1 MDDANH
7 ITQEIRAPRPDD
19 LNRDG
24 SMKLNPALKLFFQM
38 YHETDI
44 NLLEAEI
51 KENQRTI
58 PLNVDYFELNSF
70 LNDYV
75 REGLF
80 NHNPETVITGS
91 QTVLNPKLRMRVN
104 DIPQTSPLKEL
115 DTQHVGKFVST
126 VAMVKNITPIKAKMK
141 KAVFECRSCFK
152 LYGQDQEEGEIQVVQ
167 PALCVECGGHSFKLL
182 PERSDFVNYRYVKLE
197 EPLELRKSGA
207 TREFLAYMEEDL
219 AGPNQ
224 NIKPGDVVDVS
235 GEFGVVYNERT
246 NEWPF
251 LLKVHNIEPLNS
263 SFEDIDLTDEDISK
277 ILDLSQ
283 EKDIFKKLVDS
294 IAPSVYGYENVK
306 AGVILQLFE
315 GNKPEDESKDRWIIH
330 ILLVG
335 DPGIAKSKLVKEI
348 ATMAP
353 KGISVSGT
361 GSSEVGLTASAVKD
375 ELTGKWAM
383 EAGAIV
389 LADSGLLCIDEFDKL
404 SQKTMKSLNEPMEN
418 LTVSTAKAGL
428 VQTMSA
434 RTSVLAA
441 ANPKYSKFDKYRS
454 IKEQIEI
461 PESTLSRFDL
471 VYAIEDKINAEKDEH
486 LGNELLKTEDTQ
498 NSEDLLDPEII
509 KKYVAYA
516 KNEVHPVLTEEAKE
530 EIVKFYV
537 ETRQAALTNDDSKP
551 ITPRDL
557 KAIERLS
564 IARAKVELREHVFI
578 EDAKDA
584 IKIFAGALKTVGL
597 EPGTAGALRG
607 TKSNKEIESIRIAE
621 GLIKSYAESYG
632 LSLPRDAVAEIK
644 EDLRVN
650 RSLSDELVDKIYREA
665 YNNIKKSE
673 KY

>member
-1 MDDANH
+1 NH
-7 ITQEIRAPRPDD
+7 ITQSLKMPNKEDIHS
-19 LNRDG
+19 DG
-24 SMKLNPALKLFFQM
+24 SMKVTAALKLFFQM
-38 YHETDI
+38 YHAEDI
-44 NLLEAEI
+44 KQL
-51 KENQRTI
+51 KENITKTGRYEALQ
-58 PLNVDYFELNSF
+58 VDYYELNSF
-70 LNDYV
+70 LEEYCHGGFFYELPKKIIA
-75 REGLF
+75 RAGK
-80 NHNPETVITGS
+80 
-91 QTVLNPKLRMRVN
+91 VLDPKIKMRVN
-104 DIPQTSPLKEL
+104 DIPQTNPLKEL
-115 DTQHVGKFVST
+115 DTQHIDNFIST

-141 KAVFECRSCFK
+141 TASFECRGCMR
-152 LYGQDQEEGEIQVVQ
+152 LYEVPQIEGELKVSE
-167 PALCVECGGHSFKLL
+167 PALCVECGGHSFRLA
-182 PERSDFVNYRYVKLE
+182 PEASEFINYRYVKLE

-207 TREFLAYMEEDL
+207 TREFMAYMEEDL
-219 AGPNQ
+219 AGPTQ
-224 NIKPGDVVDVS
+224 TIKPGDVVDVS
-235 GEFGVVYNERT
+235 GQFDVIYNEKT

-251 LLKVHNIEPLNS
+251 LLKIHNIKPLNS
-263 SFEDIDLTDEDISK
+263 SFEDIDLTDEDIDRILELSK
-277 ILDLSQ
+277 D
-283 EKDIFKKLVDS
+283 EDIFKKFIDS

-306 AGVILQLFE
+306 AGVTLQLFE
-315 GNKPEDESKDRWIIH
+315 GNKPEDESKDRWVIH
-330 ILLVG
+330 ILIIG
-335 DPGIAKSKLVKEI
+335 DPGIGKSKLVKEI

-404 SQKTMKSLNEPMEN
+404 SQKTMKSLNEPMES

-471 VYAIEDKINAEKDEH
+471 VYAMEDKIDAESDKH
-486 LGNELLKTEDTQ
+486 LGNELLKTEDSE
-498 NSEDLLDPEII
+498 NSGDLLDPEII

-537 ETRQAALTNDDSKP
+537 ETRQAALTNEDSKP
-551 ITPRDL
+551 ITPRDM

-564 IARAKVELREHVFI
+564 IARAKVELREHVYLD
-578 EDAKDA
+578 DAQDA
-584 IKIFAGALKTVGL
+584 IRIFSDALKTVGL

-607 TKSNKEIESIRIAE
+607 TKSNKEIEGIRVAE
-621 GLIKSYAESYG
+621 GLIKSYADMYG
-632 LSLPRDAVAEIK
+632 LDLPREAVKEIK
-644 EDLRVN
+644 EEIKVPLN
-650 RSLSDELVDKIYREA
+650 LSVGGAEKIYLEA
-665 YNNIKKSE
+665 FNNIKKSG